1 MHRQRLS
8 ERRCKGQRRYRAKRW
23 GNEVVTH
30 RSTHPAQGFGF
41 AGSGPCSFGA
51 FTSRSLQPPDGAV
64 TSDAPGSRRSSPR
77 RDLTSWVQTVL
88 QEGFLSGRA
97 ATPGLETPCSTH
109 REIPKPSHGSL
120 PPRASPCAA
129 LTLILSM
136 PASMRSCSTSLRA
149 WAMLLVVDIVCHR
162 L

>member
-1 MHRQRLS
+1 M
-8 ERRCKGQRRYRAKRW
+8 
-23 GNEVVTH
+23 
-30 RSTHPAQGFGF
+30 
-41 AGSGPCSFGA
+41 
-51 FTSRSLQPPDGAV
+51 
-64 TSDAPGSRRSSPR
+64 
-77 RDLTSWVQTVL
+77 
-88 QEGFLSGRA
+88 
-97 ATPGLETPCSTH
+97 H

-120 PPRASPCAA
+120 PPRASPAHRAAPCAA

>member
-8 ERRCKGQRRYRAKRW
+8 ERRCKGQRRYGAKRW

-51 FTSRSLQPPDGAV
+51 FTSRSPQPPDGAV

-109 REIPKPSHGSL
+109 REIPKAL
-120 PPRASPCAA
+120 ARIPPAPCQPVRCAHLDPLDA
-129 LTLILSM
+129 GLDAELLHQL
-136 PASMRSCSTSLRA
+136 AGLGYVVSC
-149 WAMLLVVDIVCHR
+149 
-162 L
+162 